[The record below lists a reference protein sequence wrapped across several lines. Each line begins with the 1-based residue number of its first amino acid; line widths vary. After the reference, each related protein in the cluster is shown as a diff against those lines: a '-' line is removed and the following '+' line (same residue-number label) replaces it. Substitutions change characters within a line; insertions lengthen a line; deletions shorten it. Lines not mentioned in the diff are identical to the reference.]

1 MLKIGILG
9 ASGFIGNRTV
19 EMLCLEDNIEVR
31 PIVRSSA
38 SLARLARFD
47 LNCHI
52 ANALD
57 RSALRAA
64 FTGCDVV
71 IHSVVGYPNFIRKTV
86 TPTYQA
92 AQEAGVRRLVY
103 LSTASVHG
111 QAPSPGTDE
120 RSPLSDRQ
128 PLAYNNAKVQA
139 ERKLLQLRAK
149 GSVELVMLRPSIV
162 FGPQSRWIAGLADDL
177 LRGTAYL
184 VNEGKGICNSIYV
197 DNLVHAI
204 RLAMTAEKDADG
216 QAFLV
221 GDREQVTWSN
231 FYRPIAQSLGIDLA
245 QVPHIA
251 CPKFT
256 SSWQERFLEPVS
268 ALEPVQAV
276 LSFSGKLKRVLKKV
290 IPASNQSPPAS
301 PWITPAQRQP
311 IVTQEIALLH
321 QCQYKLPFE
330 KAENI
335 LGYEPIVSFPEGCR
349 RSIDWL
355 ASVGYPV
362 LPDTQLKN

>member
-1 MLKIGILG
+1 MLKIAILG

-19 EMLCLEDNIEVR
+19 EMLCLENIAEVR
-31 PIVRSSA
+31 PIIRSSS
-38 SLARLARFD
+38 SLARLERFD

-57 RSALRAA
+57 QSALRAA

-71 IHSVVGYPNFIRKTV
+71 IHSVVGYPSFIRSTV

-92 AQEAGVRRLVY
+92 AQEAGVRRLIY

-120 RSPLSDRQ
+120 SSLLNDRQ

-139 ERKLLQLRAK
+139 EHKLLQLRAK
-149 GSVELVMLRPSIV
+149 GSVELVILRPSIV

-184 VNEGKGICNSIYV
+184 VDEGKGICNSIYV

-204 RLAMTAEKDADG
+204 RLSMTAGEEADR

-221 GDREQVTWSN
+221 GDQEQVTWSD
-231 FYRPIAQSLGIDLA
+231 FYRPIAEAFGIELA
-245 QVPHIA
+245 QIPHVA
-251 CPKFT
+251 CPQFT
-256 SSWQERFLEPVS
+256 RSWKERLLEPLLAS
-268 ALEPVQAV
+268 EPLQTV
-276 LSFSGKLKRVLKKV
+276 LSFSDKLKRVVKKAV
-290 IPASNQSPPAS
+290 PSGNQSSLVS
-301 PWITPAQRQP
+301 PWIPPAQRKP
-311 IVTQEIALLH
+311 IVTQEIALLQ
-321 QCQYKLPFE
+321 QCQYKLPFQ
-330 KAENI
+330 KAETI
-335 LGYEPIVSFPEGCR
+335 LGYKPIVSFPEGCQ
-349 RSIDWL
+349 RSINWL
-355 ASVGYPV
+355 ASTGYPIR
-362 LPDTQLKN
+362 PHK